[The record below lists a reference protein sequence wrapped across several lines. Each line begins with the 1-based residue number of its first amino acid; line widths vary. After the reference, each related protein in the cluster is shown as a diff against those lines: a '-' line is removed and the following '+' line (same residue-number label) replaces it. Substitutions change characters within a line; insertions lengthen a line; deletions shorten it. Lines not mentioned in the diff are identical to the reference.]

1 MLETYWEGKHQIND
15 LFVDRGGLQE
25 LDRDRLINTIYVKL
39 VKLHGSIDWFKL
51 DDGRIVRSKD
61 NRPKIGG
68 RYVEGETML
77 YPIQQKDPYIYP
89 WLDIFRQFKEDLKTA
104 HIPRTGNDL

>member
-1 MLETYWEGKHQIND
+1 MTMMMISTEFTKTFLTVSVMSQRKIGCTSILLITRVLETYWEGKHQIND

-68 RYVEGETML
+68 RYVE
-77 YPIQQKDPYIYP
+77 
-89 WLDIFRQFKEDLKTA
+89 
-104 HIPRTGNDL
+104 